1 MMFVKEF
8 IVRLQDGKNRT
19 VFFWENIEG
28 ALTDKTN
35 AFGCFLAG
43 LLGLE
48 EPINVKSGLPQEWP
62 MVKKEM
68 LHGVFS
74 V

>member
-19 VFFWENIEG
+19 IFFWENVEG

-48 EPINVKSGLPQEWP
+48 EPRGSRGFNNRGKC
-62 MVKKEM
+62 
-68 LHGVFS
+68 S
-74 V
+74 VYDG

>member
-19 VFFWENIEG
+19 VFFWENVEG

-43 LLGLE
+43 L
-48 EPINVKSGLPQEWP
+48 IRRTNKCKKVDYRRSGLW
-62 MVKKEM
+62 
-68 LHGVFS
+68 
-74 V
+74 